1 MLDEKVLSVEFNSK
15 VYKIKKENLIYILI
29 KLGYDEKEILKEIEE
44 IKEIKNEDS
53 KDIKSLLRKYYLYDE
68 TFLMNV
74 NKVM

>member
-1 MLDEKVLSVEFNSK
+1 MLDEKLLVVEFNDK
-15 VYKIKKENLIYILI
+15 VYKIKKENLIFILI
-29 KLGYDEKEILKEIEE
+29 KLGYDEKEILKEIED
-44 IKEIKNEDS
+44 I